1 MADLEELYNVFESF
15 CHFGST
21 RNINGMGSMTNVKGP
36 MMEGA
41 KFAKFCRDCHILDS
55 KIITTTE
62 VDITFNKVKAIS
74 ERKIDFD
81 QFVQAVKLLSAKK
94 YAKKT
99 PNEAFVTLCQF
110 ILRTESEP
118 LVDSALK
125 NHISMDVT
133 NRLTNPNHYPAS
145 HKARFEIGQQLR
157 ESVTGSIQDLSSTRN
172 SVTNQR
178 NTGSINDL
186 SKVAANKPVAKRGHQ
201 SVTTASAE
209 QIDKQLSQPKKHGLS
224 TSNSH
229 LPKVN
234 SGSKSNLTT
243 SKNNLSNSKNNLS
256 GSVFDRLTD
265 SSGYTGSHKHR
276 FDGQGNGR
284 GMDGRDAIAK
294 GSGTKGVYRGGNVNS
309 LSQIL
314 RT

>member
-1 MADLEELYNVFESF
+1 MANLEELYNVFETF
-15 CHFGST
+15 CLFGST
-21 RNINGMGSMTNVKGP
+21 RNINGMGSMTNLKGP
-36 MMEGA
+36 TMEGS

-55 KIITTTE
+55 KVITSTE

-74 ERKIDFD
+74 ERRIDFD
-81 QFVQAVKLLSAKK
+81 QFVQAMKSLSAKK

-99 PNEAFVTLCQF
+99 SNEAFVTLCQV
-110 ILRTESEP
+110 ILRSESEP
-118 LVDSALK
+118 RVDSALK
-125 NHISMDVT
+125 NHVSMDVT
-133 NRLTNPNHYPAS
+133 NRLTDPNRYPAT
-145 HKARFEIGQQLR
+145 HKARFETGQQLR
-157 ESVTGSIQDLSSTRN
+157 ESVTGSNQDLSSNRN

-209 QIDKQLSQPKKHGLS
+209 KIDKQMSQPKRHGLS
-224 TSNSH
+224 TSNSQ
-229 LPKVN
+229 LPKVT
-234 SGSKSNLTT
+234 SG
-243 SKNNLSNSKNNLS
+243 SKNNLAASKNNGS

-294 GSGTKGVYRGGNVNS
+294 GSGTKGVYRGGNVDS